1 MSETSVTRE
10 AVDPP
15 PLVARRRE
23 RTWVRRAMLFAAITL
38 FANALFGEQGLADG
52 VRARRQIRAASAN
65 LATLRAENAKLL
77 EHARQLRVDPR
88 AIEDAAR
95 GDLGLVRPGE
105 ILVVLK

>member
-1 MSETSVTRE
+1 MSETIVTR
-10 AVDPP
+10 AAIDPP
-15 PLVARRRE
+15 PLMPRHRDRG
-23 RTWVRRAMLFAAITL
+23 WVRRAMLFAAVTL

-52 VRARRQIRAASAN
+52 IRARRQMRATASN

-77 EHARQLRVDPR
+77 ERARQLRVDPR

-95 GDLGLVRPGE
+95 EDLGLVRPGE